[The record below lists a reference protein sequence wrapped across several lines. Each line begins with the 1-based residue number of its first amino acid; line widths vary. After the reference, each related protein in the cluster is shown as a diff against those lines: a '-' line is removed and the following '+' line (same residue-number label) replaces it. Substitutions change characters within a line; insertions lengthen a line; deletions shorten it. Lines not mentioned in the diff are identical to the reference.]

1 MKLIV
6 FSVCKD
12 EAETI
17 GEVLDRIPDK
27 VAGINEL
34 EKLVI
39 SDGSQDDTAKI
50 AMAHGAAVI
59 EGRYQKRLA
68 HRFQQALD
76 FVLSKNADIAV
87 NIDGDL
93 QFDPK
98 DIPRLIKPI
107 IDGEADFVAADRF
120 TDPESGKR
128 RRPENMPANKYW
140 ANRAGAW
147 VIGKLSEYQF
157 RDVTCGFRAYNRDA
171 MLALNLNGKYTYTQ
185 ESFQI
190 LAKKR
195 KDIVS
200 VPVEVKYY
208 PGRKS
213 RVVTSF
219 TQFLFGS
226 GLNILR
232 AFRDFAPLRFFFY
245 MGLIP
250 FTTGFIFTGAVFW
263 HWTQTGRTSPLQ
275 FMGFTGLYLLSLG
288 IIIWIVGVLADMQ
301 DRNLNN
307 QEKIIEDLKR
317 KQYGKHQ

>member
-6 FSVCKD
+6 FSICKD

-17 GEVLDRIPDK
+17 GKVLDGIPSK
-27 VAGINEL
+27 IAGINEID
-34 EKLVI
+34 KMVI
-39 SDGSQDDTAKI
+39 SDGSKDDTAKI
-50 AMAHGAAVI
+50 AATHGATVI
-59 EGRYQKRLA
+59 EGKQQKRLA
-68 HRFQQALD
+68 YRFQQALD
-76 FVLSKNADIAV
+76 YALDNGADIAV

-98 DIPRLIKPI
+98 EIPILIKPI
-107 IDGEADFVAADRF
+107 IDSKADFVAADRF
-120 TDPESGKR
+120 TDPDTGKR
-128 RRPENMPANKYW
+128 RRPENMPANKYL
-140 ANRAGAW
+140 ANRVGAW
-147 VIGKLSEYQF
+147 VIGKLSEYKF

-185 ESFQI
+185 ESFQV
-190 LAKKR
+190 LAKKQ
-195 KDIVS
+195 KSIKS

-213 RVVTSF
+213 RVVISF
-219 TQFLFGS
+219 RQFLFGS

-250 FTTGFIFTGAVFW
+250 FTTGIIFTGIVFW

-275 FMGFTGLYLLSLG
+275 FMGFTGVYLLSLG
-288 IIIWIVGVLADMQ
+288 IIIWIIGVVADML
-301 DRNLNN
+301 DRLLNN
-307 QEKIIEDLKR
+307 QEKILEQAKR
-317 KQYGKHQ
+317 AKYKR